1 MSGSPANTDYVASAT
16 VAVPVKERREIRR
29 VDVALRLRIRPADYS
44 SRDFEDVQVT
54 LNASRKA
61 LYFFTGL
68 DCYQLGMH
76 VIVTRLCGGNG
87 VGAWE
92 ERGRVVRVHCRER
105 GYGVVVQLETRSR
118 LAKSDA
124 QGPVQREGKQL
135 SERRRAGRKQFT
147 AAAEVTDLRTATC
160 MRGRISDLSLR
171 GCYVDTLNPFPVGS
185 TVRLQV
191 FQDGQILDAL
201 ASVSSHH
208 PRSGMGLAFNDLTEE
223 QRLMLDN
230 WLTGPPGA
238 VESRVATS
246 GGPASSPTCGQ
257 TSESYAARLV
267 QLLMRKGV
275 LSQSE
280 AMEILDGR
288 LKL

>member
-1 MSGSPANTDYVASAT
+1 MSESPANTDYVASASA
-16 VAVPVKERREIRR
+16 AVPVKERREIRR

-44 SRDFEDVQVT
+44 SQDFEDVQVT

-76 VIVTRLCGGNG
+76 VIVTRLSGGNG

-92 ERGRVVRVHCRER
+92 ERGRVVRVHGREL

-124 QGPVQREGKQL
+124 QEAVQREGKQL
-135 SERRRAGRKQFT
+135 RERRREGRKQFT

-171 GCYVDTLNPFPVGS
+171 GCYVDTLNPFPVGA
-185 TVRLQV
+185 TVRLQI

-201 ASVSSHH
+201 GSVSSHH
-208 PRSGMGLAFNDLTEE
+208 PRSGMGLAFDDLTEE
-223 QRLMLDN
+223 QRLMLQS
-230 WLTGPPGA
+230 WLTGTPGA
-238 VESRVATS
+238 VESRVSTS
-246 GGPASSPTCGQ
+246 GRLASSPICVQ

-267 QLLMRKGV
+267 QLLVRKGV

-280 AMEILDGR
+280 AIEILDGR
-288 LKL
+288 SKL